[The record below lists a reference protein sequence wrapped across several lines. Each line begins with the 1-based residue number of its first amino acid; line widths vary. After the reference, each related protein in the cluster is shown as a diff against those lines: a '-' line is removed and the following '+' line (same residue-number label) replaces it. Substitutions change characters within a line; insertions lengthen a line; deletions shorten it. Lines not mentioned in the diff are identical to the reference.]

1 MKKINNLIIKL
12 LFNLTLCLLP
22 FSVIADQEE
31 KGFVTHSNNGAT
43 VDSDGDCIRT
53 GFPSEGAQIEKC
65 ENKKESPKFDVS
77 ENVTPT
83 KPETK
88 KIPEAPKEK
97 PYITFDAE
105 IKFLFDKSNLTS
117 NSKNILDN
125 FVIKVSKGSY
135 TKIYIYGHADSLG
148 TDKYN
153 LDLSLKRAETVKNY
167 LINSGISTQSLEI
180 KALGETD
187 PIADNTTREGRA
199 KNRRVFLELK

>member
-1 MKKINNLIIKL
+1 MKKINDLTIKL
-12 LFNLTLCLLP
+12 LLRLTLCLLP
-22 FSVIADQEE
+22 FSVIADQDE

-43 VDSDGDCIRT
+43 IDSDGECIRT

-65 ENKKESPKFDVS
+65 VKKVSPKSEVS
-77 ENVTPT
+77 ENVTPI

-88 KIPEAPKEK
+88 KTTEAPKEK

-117 NSKNILDN
+117 KSKTALDN
-125 FVIKVSKGSY
+125 FLNKASAGSY

-148 TDKYN
+148 TDEYN
-153 LDLSLKRAETVKNY
+153 LNLSRKRAETVKNY
-167 LINSGISTQSLEI
+167 LVNSGISFETISI
-180 KALGETD
+180 KALGEAD
-187 PIADNTTREGRA
+187 PIADNSTREGRA

>member
-12 LFNLTLCLLP
+12 LLNLTLCLLP

-43 VDSDGDCIRT
+43 IDSDGECIRT

-65 ENKKESPKFDVS
+65 ENKKESPKSKVS

-88 KIPEAPKEK
+88 KIPEAPKK
-97 PYITFDAE
+97 TYITFDAE
-105 IKFLFDKSNLTS
+105 INFLFDKSSLTS

-125 FVIKVSKGSY
+125 FISKVSEGSY
-135 TKIYIYGHADSLG
+135 TKINIYGHADSLG

-153 LDLSLKRAETVKNY
+153 LELSLKRAESVKNY
-167 LINSGISTQSLEI
+167 LINFGIPIQSISI

-187 PIADNTTREGRA
+187 PIADNSTRDGRA
-199 KNRRVFLELK
+199 KNRRVFLEIK